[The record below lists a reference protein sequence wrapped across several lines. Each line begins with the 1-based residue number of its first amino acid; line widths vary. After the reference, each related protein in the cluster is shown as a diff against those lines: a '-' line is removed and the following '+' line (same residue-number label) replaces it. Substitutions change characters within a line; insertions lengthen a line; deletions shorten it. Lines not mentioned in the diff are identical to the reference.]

1 MTKKLFIILMALVC
15 TSMLMAQEITVVA
28 SNGTTHFY
36 RTLALA
42 IENATDNCVIYLPG
56 GGFSLPDDV
65 KITRKVTIIGVGHQ
79 GKRGKVIGVTNIGG
93 NLYFEEG
100 SNGSAVL
107 GCYLTGTLNVNV
119 CDFLLMYCNAGNI
132 NVIASSVGTTIN
144 QNFIRGDINFNGARG
159 TVTNNILRHV
169 YNMNGGAIR
178 CNVFARD
185 TNLSNVSNAFITD
198 NVFVVWGSHSGSD
211 IKASHNLFIGAEWGE
226 DPLNLT
232 DVTAA
237 DVFMK
242 DNGVASTSNYH
253 FQEDYSQYETLYG
266 IYAGTS
272 FNDLQAASVPAL
284 VVKKVDEQTNTSGQ
298 LKVQARI
305 KSAK

>member
-36 RTLALA
+36 QTFTQA
-42 IENATDNCVIYLPG
+42 IENATGNSVIYLPE
-56 GGFSLPDDV
+56 GGFSLSDDV

-159 TVTNNILRHV
+159 TVTNNILRRI
-169 YNMNGGAIR
+169 YNMNGGVIR

-242 DNGVASTSNYH
+242 DDGVASTSNYH
-253 FQEDYSQYETLYG
+253 FQEDYSHYETLYG